1 MIESPPGKEG
11 KIKGSKYQACFD
23 RRLSIPLELQHKLR

>member
-23 RRLSIPLELQHKLR
+23 RRLSIELEIEPELR